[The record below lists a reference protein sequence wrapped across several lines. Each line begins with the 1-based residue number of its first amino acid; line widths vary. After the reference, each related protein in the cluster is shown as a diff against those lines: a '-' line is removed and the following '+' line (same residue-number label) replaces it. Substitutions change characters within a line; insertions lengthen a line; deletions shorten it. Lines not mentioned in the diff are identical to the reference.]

1 LNADEP
7 TSAALQA
14 PLARRRFDGRRVI
27 PALIFVPLFYALVRY
42 APPAAFFVVVAAA
55 AVLAVAEFH
64 HLHFRDR
71 RAPFELAL
79 GCGATLVLLVSLQW
93 PLVIS
98 EHTAVM
104 VALVSALASRLVSP
118 RDLKTGLVDSA
129 ALLFGVIYIGV
140 TLGHLLLLRAMPD
153 GILLI
158 FFLFLVTWA
167 GDTGA
172 YYVGL
177 SLGCRKLAPVI
188 SPNKTVEGLL
198 GGLALSVIVA
208 VVAQA
213 WFLVSW
219 TLTESA
225 TAALLVGVAGAVG
238 DLVESALKRSAGV
251 KDSGWLIP
259 AHGGMLDRL
268 DSLLFAAPALYYYI
282 ALVKT

>member
-1 LNADEP
+1 LNADQT

-14 PLARRRFDGRRVI
+14 PLTRRRFDGRRVI

-42 APPAAFFVVVAAA
+42 APPAAFFIVVAAA
-55 AVLAVAEFH
+55 ALLALAEFH

-79 GCGATLVLLVSLQW
+79 GCGTTLALLVSLQW
-93 PLVIS
+93 PWVVS
-98 EHTAVM
+98 EHTALV
-104 VALVSALASRLVSP
+104 VALVAALASRLVSP

-129 ALLFGVIYIGV
+129 AVLLGVIYVGA
-140 TLGHLLLLRAMPD
+140 TLGHLLLLRALPD
-153 GILLI
+153 GVLLI

-172 YYVGL
+172 YCIGL
-177 SLGCRKLAPVI
+177 GLGRRKLAPVI
-188 SPNKTVEGLL
+188 SPNKTVEGLI
-198 GGLALSVIVA
+198 GGLALSVIAA
-208 VVAQA
+208 VVARA

-219 TLTESA
+219 TLTESV
-225 TAALLVGVAGAVG
+225 TAALLVGVAGVVG

-268 DSLLFAAPALYYYI
+268 DSLLFAAPALYYYV
-282 ALVKT
+282 ALVKG